1 MPDTDRLVAAI
12 FSAAMNASDPTP
24 AGLLTAYDYFLQEIP
39 ARRKAAQK
47 KQEETDQAAWKKSS
61 F

>member
-12 FSAAMNASDPTP
+12 FAAAMNASAPT
-24 AGLLTAYDYFLQEIP
+24 ADGLLTQYEYFVQEIP

-47 KQEETDQAAWKKSS
+47 KLEETDQAAWTKRSY
-61 F
+61 